1 MVEIIQTGRRGVMWL
16 FEGLAATALLC
27 AIMIVVLSRALLLFV
42 PAKRMALLGGLIKL
56 RLAE

>member
-1 MVEIIQTGRRGVMWL
+1 LVEIVQTGRRGVMWL